1 MVFGLKT
8 NQHSHNAFGGK
19 LTNLSNSF
27 GTKHQPGRKHAQP
40 QKNHEVQ
47 ATRVV
52 NHETGG
58 QYDIRHKYADNT
70 HSTQK
75 QNSAHFSS
83 DLERAP
89 RKEKEQDKS
98 NFM

>member
-1 MVFGLKT
+1 MVFGQKT
-8 NQHSHNAFGGK
+8 PHHGHNAFGHK
-19 LTNLSNSF
+19 LADTSNAF
-27 GTKHQPGRKHAQP
+27 GHKHHHKKHHAQP
-40 QKNHEVQ
+40 QKGHDVK
-47 ATRVV
+47 ATKVI

-58 QYDIRHKYADNT
+58 AYDIRHKYADNT

-75 QNSAHFSS
+75 QNSAHYSS

-89 RKEKEQDKS
+89 RKERNEEGS